1 MWHRSSYMKKGF
13 RLNDFQKTMATKTK
27 GKILVVDDNAGI
39 RGALKV
45 LLPLHFEQVE
55 LIASPKELMAK
66 MNQFRP
72 NVVLLDM
79 NFHTDINT
87 GNEGLYW
94 VAELKK
100 YFPQTEVVLFTAYA
114 DIQLAVEGMKRG
126 AFDFVV
132 KPWDNARLV
141 EILAKAVEKNRK
153 EQKQSPQ
160 HEQQQVLPD
169 KMIWGESP
177 QMQAIR
183 RTVEKIAPTEAT
195 VLITGENGTG
205 KDVLAGEIHSRSSRC
220 SRQMVSVD
228 VGALTETLFESELFG
243 HVKGAFTDAHT
254 DHTGKFEQANGGTLF
269 LDEIGNIPLHLQ
281 GKLLR
286 VLQNRCITKVGDTRQ
301 IPIDIRLICATNM
314 DLEQMIR
321 DGKFR
326 EDLYYRINTM
336 HIVLPPL
343 RERMDEIRHLAEQFM
358 LRYAEKYG
366 RNVKHIDHQALSAL
380 KLHRWRGNIRELKNA
395 IEKAVIMSEGETLT
409 LQDLQMSISLPDNS
423 PATRNPMSLGG
434 GASQASGKGEQEY
447 NGETLEMQ
455 EERTIRA
462 AMEKCGGNLSLVA
475 KTLNISRPTLYS
487 KLKKYNI

>member
-1 MWHRSSYMKKGF
+1 
-13 RLNDFQKTMATKTK
+13 MAAKIK

-45 LLPLHFEQVE
+45 LLPLHFTQVE
-55 LIASPKELMAK
+55 LIASPKELMAR
-66 MNQFRP
+66 MNEFRP
-72 NVVLLDM
+72 NAVLLDM

-87 GNEGLYW
+87 GNEGLFW
-94 VAELKK
+94 VAEIKK
-100 YFPQTEVVLFTAYA
+100 YFPDTEVVLFTAYA

-126 AFDFVV
+126 AFDFIV
-132 KPWDNARLV
+132 KPWDNGRLV
-141 EILAKAVEKNRK
+141 EILTKAVQKNAKESRK
-153 EQKQSPQ
+153 SPEQVSL
-160 HEQQQVLPD
+160 LPD

-183 RTVEKIAPTEAT
+183 RTVEKIAPTDAT

-220 SRQMVSVD
+220 GRQLVSVD

-269 LDEIGNIPLHLQ
+269 LDEIGNIPIHLQ

-343 RERMDEIRHLAEQFM
+343 RERMDEIKELANSFL
-358 LRYAEKYG
+358 LRYAQKYG
-366 RNVKHIDHQALSAL
+366 RNAGKIDSQALTAL
-380 KLHRWRGNIRELKNA
+380 KLHRWNGNIRELKNA
-395 IEKAVIMSEGETLT
+395 IEKAVIMSEGEALT
-409 LQDLQMSISLPDNS
+409 LQDLQMSINLPDSS
-423 PATRNPMSLGG
+423 PSGISPMSLGG
-434 GASQASGKGEQEY
+434 GASSLGRGEQEY

>member
-1 MWHRSSYMKKGF
+1 MV
-13 RLNDFQKTMATKTK
+13 TKNK

-39 RGALKV
+39 RGALKI
-45 LLPLHFEQVE
+45 LLPMHFDKVE
-55 LIASPKELMAK
+55 LISTPNELVSK
-66 MNQFRP
+66 VQEFKP
-72 NVVLLDM
+72 NAVLLDM

-94 VAELKK
+94 LAELKK
-100 YFPQTEVVLFTAYA
+100 LFPAIEVVLFTAYA

-126 AFDFVV
+126 AFDFIV
-132 KPWDNARLV
+132 KPWDNAKLV
-141 EILAKAVEKNRK
+141 EILSNAV
-153 EQKQSPQ
+153 QKQQIRAKKDAPQ
-160 HEQQQVLPD
+160 MANSILPD
-169 KMIWGESP
+169 KMIWGTSP
-177 QMQAIR
+177 QMQYIQK
-183 RTVEKIAPTEAT
+183 TVDRIAPTDAT

-205 KDVLAGEIHSRSSRC
+205 KDVLAGEIHRLSGRSSAP
-220 SRQMVSVD
+220 MVSVD

-269 LDEIGNIPLHLQ
+269 LDEIGNIPVHLQ

-286 VLQNRCITKVGDTRQ
+286 VLQSRCITKVGDTRQ
-301 IPIDIRLICATNM
+301 IPVDIRLVCATNM

-336 HIVLPPL
+336 HITLPPL
-343 RERMDEIRHLAEQFM
+343 RERADEIKQLALNFM
-358 LRYAEKYG
+358 QRYAEKY
-366 RNVKHIDHQALSAL
+366 RRKVCRIDAEALNAL
-380 KLHRWRGNIRELKNA
+380 KLHRWNGNIRELKNSM
-395 IEKAVIMSEGETLT
+395 EKAVIMSEGESLTLT
-409 LQDLQMSISLPDNS
+409 DLQMSIHLPDS
-423 PATRNPMSLGG
+423 ASGVSSDGG
-434 GASQASGKGEQEY
+434 TFAGTSSNLSSAGKGELPEY

-487 KLKKYNI
+487 KLKKYDI